1 MRDHQIVADVAKLLH
16 AVMIRRILSL
26 QISTVRIVRYFV
38 DRDVIRNGIAEQIE
52 NHPGIA
58 GEIGRELIVE
68 ISAFRLDPFRNIV
81 VQQCHIGGN
90 AVLAAFFQHAAVK
103 RHALRIDLPI

>member
-1 MRDHQIVADVAKLLH
+1 ME
-16 AVMIRRILSL
+16 SP
-26 QISTVRIVRYFV
+26 
-38 DRDVIRNGIAEQIE
+38 NQIE

-68 ISAFRLDPFRNIV
+68 ISAFRLDPLRNIV